1 MWYKNFME
9 AFEEYKS
16 NGGNRHTLAD
26 GANLPYDTVKR
37 IVSGKTE
44 NPTLDTLDRLAT
56 AMNKTLGDI
65 VAGTRTVVGDKTM
78 VELRDEITA
87 LNLEK
92 ETIIAERDMALAEA
106 AILKEKSI
114 TQEKE
119 IELLKIQILHKEELL
134 SVHNAYLKL
143 QQAHDERHNH

>member
-9 AFEEYKS
+9 IYTAW
-16 NGGNRHTLAD
+16 GGNRHTLAEKS
-26 GANLPYDTVKR
+26 NLPYDTVKR

-44 NPTLDTLDRLAT
+44 NPTLDTLDRLAV
-56 AMNKTLGDI
+56 AMGKEIGDI

-78 VELRDEITA
+78 EELRNEITA
-87 LNLEK
+87 LSSEK
-92 ETIIAERDMALAEA
+92 ETIKAERDLLSAENAL
-106 AILKEKSI
+106 LKEKSI

-119 IELLKIQILHKEELL
+119 IELLKLQVLNKEELL

-143 QQAHDERHNH
+143 QQSHQEHH